1 MANTMSA
8 VDRRSHFGQT
18 ATGYIQVQSERGRL
32 YYLPHS
38 LHQAFNLAE
47 NPRPSHFQSRS
58 LRPHRIHI
66 ARVVADPIAKRPGK
80 QRTKRFTVYLGKFGK
95 LADSRDSAKKFFRA
109 IFEFRE
115 PRIPQEVQPPL
126 QAPIQRPVPEVQ
138 RPRARPASW
147 ASGATPAPLQ
157 GRPRRRRPT
166 SVLWGERRNSSTVG
180 DNMGLNSRHTVALPV
195 GPSAPRHSVDETTSP
210 RNSVASFP
218 MTASNSRSAEEKPL
232 ATGNGITVSIAMAEP
247 YLFLQGFEHGDLA
260 ANRNTAMLR
269 GRLHIRVS
277 KPSKIKAV
285 TLRFRGRAITKWPEG
300 LPPKKTEFEEVIGN
314 TNHTWPFFNAQ
325 FPTAETSTGADHVEL
340 FKSSADMD
348 SDLGAPRNRSS
359 LALPMRNA
367 NRNSNNLSTRE
378 LKKLSLQVNQ
388 SRSFGK
394 GDSPTGGPTVA
405 QKGYRTF
412 QPGDYVYNFELPLD
426 SHLPET
432 IDVELG
438 SVKYE
443 LEALVERAG
452 AFKTNLVGTKEVIVI
467 RTPAEGSLEQVEPIA
482 ISRNWEDQLH
492 YDIVISGKSFPLGAQ
507 IPIAFKL
514 TPLAKVQC
522 HRIKVF
528 VTESIEYWAKNKSVH
543 RTDAQRKVQLFEK
556 RADAPATSTFP
567 GSTMRILSGGGVP
580 YDLRAQAARGE
591 EVPIPDS
598 TNLLGP
604 LQHDN
609 QIGPTEMEFN
619 IQLPS
624 CDKMKIKDN
633 SSRLHFDTTYS
644 NITVHHWIKI
654 VMRLSKPDA
663 ADPSRRR
670 HFEISID
677 SPFHILSCRATQANT
692 SLPAYTSPESSDA
705 PQSLTECGC
714 PGSAIRRVS
723 PTSFVPTLNSLN
735 AAGPPP
741 QFAES
746 SASSSSSSS
755 SASSQRRPY
764 SMFTTPSGGI
774 PGLARPETA
783 HVGGPMHQQAVRPVS
798 HQPMRPMHIIRAP
811 SFNPP
816 AFEDEE
822 PPPPLETPPPQYNDI
837 VTPSTDGMVD
847 YFARLA
853 EEYNTDEE
861 SDSEGGTSDSMI
873 SDGGMM
879 TPRGGRSRAR
889 VEIPLTPGSR
899 RVNRSLDEVRTWPT
913 LGMNRGFVLPANMGG
928 SGVPSGGVSSAGVQN
943 TRQAGMIRLV
953 DA

>member
-1 MANTMSA
+1 MSA
-8 VDRRSHFGQT
+8 IDRRSHLGQT

-32 YYLPHS
+32 YYLPQS

-66 ARVVADPIAKRPGK
+66 ARVVADPIAKGPGK
-80 QRTKRFTVYLGKFGK
+80 RKTRKFTVYFGKFGK
-95 LADSRDSAKKFFRA
+95 LAESRDSARKFFKA

-115 PRIPQEVQPPL
+115 PKIPQEIQPQPSL
-126 QAPIQRPVPEVQ
+126 QQPTFEVRQ
-138 RPRARPASW
+138 PRARPVSW
-147 ASGATPAPLQ
+147 APSATPAPLQ
-157 GRPRRRRPT
+157 ARSRRRPA
-166 SVLWGERRNSSTVG
+166 SAFWGERVRSSAVG
-180 DNMGLNSRHTVALPV
+180 DSMGPNSRHTVALPI
-195 GPSAPRHSVDETTSP
+195 GSSAPWQAVDELSSA
-210 RNSVASFP
+210 RNSIASFP
-218 MTASNSRSAEEKPL
+218 MNASSPRSAEEKPL
-232 ATGNGITVSIAMAEP
+232 ASANGITVSIAMAEP

-260 ANRNTAMLR
+260 ANRSTAMLR
-269 GRLHIRVS
+269 GRLHIRVL

-325 FPTAETSTGADHVEL
+325 FPTAETSTGADNVEL
-340 FKSSADMD
+340 FKSSADLNP
-348 SDLGAPRNRSS
+348 DLGAPRNRSS
-359 LALPMRNA
+359 LALPLRNA
-367 NRNSNNLSTRE
+367 NRNSNNLSTKE

-394 GDSPTGGPTVA
+394 GDSSTGGPTVA

-543 RTDAQRKVQLFEK
+543 RTDAQRKVLLFEK

-624 CDKMKIKDN
+624 CDKMKSKD
-633 SSRLHFDTTYS
+633 SSSKLHFDTTYS

-663 ADPSRRR
+663 ADPTRRR

-714 PGSAIRRVS
+714 PNSAIRRVS
-723 PTSFVPTLNSLN
+723 PTYVPTLSSLD

-741 QFAES
+741 RFAE
-746 SASSSSSSS
+746 SSSSSSS
-755 SASSQRRPY
+755 SGSSSSTLSQRRPH
-764 SMFTTPSGGI
+764 SMFTTPSGGV

-783 HVGGPMHQQAVRPVS
+783 HVGGPMHQQPVRPVS

-853 EEYNTDEE
+853 EEYSTDEE
-861 SDSEGGTSDSMI
+861 SDSEGGASDSI
-873 SDGGMM
+873 VGEGGML
-879 TPRGGRSRAR
+879 TPRGDRSRAR

-913 LGMNRGFVLPANMGG
+913 LGMNRDFVLPPNLRA
-928 SGVPSGGVSSAGVQN
+928 SGVVPSGGVSSAGVQN
-943 TRQAGMIRLV
+943 THQAGMIRLV
-953 DA
+953 EG

>member
-1 MANTMSA
+1 MSA
-8 VDRRSHFGQT
+8 VDRRSHYGQT

-32 YYLPHS
+32 YYLPNS

-47 NPRPSHFQSRS
+47 NPRPAYFQSRS

-66 ARVVADPIAKRPGK
+66 ARVVADPIAKGSSK
-80 QRTKRFTVYLGKFGK
+80 QKPKKFTVYFAKFGK
-95 LADSRDSAKKFFRA
+95 LADSRDSAKKFFKA
-109 IFEFRE
+109 IFEFRD
-115 PRIPQEVQPPL
+115 PRLPQEVQPPTSAVR
-126 QAPIQRPVPEVQ
+126 QPRPRPV
-138 RPRARPASW
+138 SW
-147 ASGATPAPLQ
+147 APGASPEPLQ
-157 GRPRRRRPT
+157 GRPKRRRPT
-166 SVLWGERRNSSTVG
+166 SVFWGERRRSSPPG
-180 DNMGLNSRHTVALPV
+180 DSMGLNSRHTVALPI
-195 GPSAPRHSVDETTSP
+195 GPSAAPRQSVDEIPSP
-210 RNSVASFP
+210 RNSIASFP
-218 MTASNSRSAEEKPL
+218 MSSSNARLAEEKPL
-232 ATGNGITVSIAMAEP
+232 ATGNGIAVSIAMAEP

-260 ANRNTAMLR
+260 ANRNTAMVR

-277 KPSKIKAV
+277 KPSKIKAI
-285 TLRFRGRAITKWPEG
+285 TLRFRGRAMTRWPEG
-300 LPPKKTEFEEVIGN
+300 LPPRKTEYEEVLSN

-340 FKSSADMD
+340 FKSSADLNP
-348 SDLGAPRNRSS
+348 DLNTPRSRSS
-359 LALPMRNA
+359 LALPLRAA
-367 NRNSNNLSTRE
+367 NRNSHLSTRE

-412 QPGDYVYNFELPLD
+412 QPGDYMYNFELPLD

-432 IDVELG
+432 IDTEMG

-452 AFKTNLVGTKEVIVI
+452 AFKANLVGTKEVMVI
-467 RTPAEGSLEQVEPIA
+467 RTPAEGSLEQIEPIA

-543 RTDAQRKVQLFEK
+543 RTEAQRKVQLFEK
-556 RADAPATSTFP
+556 RADAQPISTFE

-580 YDLRAQAARGE
+580 YDLREQAARGE
-591 EVPIPDS
+591 PVPGLDS

-604 LQHDN
+604 LQHEN
-609 QIGPTEMEFN
+609 QIGPTEMEFSV
-619 IQLPS
+619 QLPS
-624 CDKMKIKDN
+624 CDKMKTKD
-633 SSRLHFDTTYS
+633 SASRLHFDTTYS
-644 NITVHHWIKI
+644 NIIVHHWIKI

-663 ADPSRRR
+663 ADPNKRR

-692 SLPAYTSPESSDA
+692 SLPAYTSPDSNEI
-705 PQSLTECGC
+705 PPSLTECGC
-714 PGSAIRRVS
+714 PGSALRRHS
-723 PTSFVPTLNSLN
+723 PSSYVPTLNSLN
-735 AAGPPP
+735 PSGPPP
-741 QFAES
+741 QFADS
-746 SASSSSSSS
+746 SASPSAPSSSASS
-755 SASSQRRPY
+755 SASSQRRPQ

-774 PGLARPETA
+774 PGLARPEMA
-783 HVGGPMHQQAVRPVS
+783 HVGGPMLQQPVRPVS
-798 HQPMRPMHIIRAP
+798 YQPMRPMHIIRAP

-822 PPPPLETPPPQYNDI
+822 PPPPLETPPPQYHDI

-853 EEYNTDEE
+853 EEYNTDDE
-861 SDSEGGTSDSMI
+861 SDTEGGASDS
-873 SDGGMM
+873 
-879 TPRGGRSRAR
+879 
-889 VEIPLTPGSR
+889 GS
-899 RVNRSLDEVRTWPT
+899 
-913 LGMNRGFVLPANMGG
+913 
-928 SGVPSGGVSSAGVQN
+928 
-943 TRQAGMIRLV
+943 
-953 DA
+953 

>member
-1 MANTMSA
+1 M
-8 VDRRSHFGQT
+8 
-18 ATGYIQVQSERGRL
+18 
-32 YYLPHS
+32 
-38 LHQAFNLAE
+38 
-47 NPRPSHFQSRS
+47 
-58 LRPHRIHI
+58 
-66 ARVVADPIAKRPGK
+66 
-80 QRTKRFTVYLGKFGK
+80 
-95 LADSRDSAKKFFRA
+95 
-109 IFEFRE
+109 
-115 PRIPQEVQPPL
+115 
-126 QAPIQRPVPEVQ
+126 
-138 RPRARPASW
+138 
-147 ASGATPAPLQ
+147 
-157 GRPRRRRPT
+157 
-166 SVLWGERRNSSTVG
+166 
-180 DNMGLNSRHTVALPV
+180 
-195 GPSAPRHSVDETTSP
+195 
-210 RNSVASFP
+210 
-218 MTASNSRSAEEKPL
+218 
-232 ATGNGITVSIAMAEP
+232 SIAMAEP

-269 GRLHIRVS
+269 GSLHVRVS

-325 FPTAETSTGADHVEL
+325 FPTAETSTGADDVQL
-340 FKSSADMD
+340 FKSSADLN
-348 SDLGAPRNRSS
+348 SDFSTPRNRSS
-359 LALPMRNA
+359 LALPGRNT
-367 NRNSNNLSTRE
+367 NRNSTNLSTRE
-378 LKKLSLQVNQ
+378 LKKLSLAVNQ

-412 QPGDYVYNFELPLD
+412 QPGEYMYNFELPLD

-432 IDVELG
+432 IDVEMG

-452 AFKTNLVGTKEVIVI
+452 AFKTNLIGTKEVIVI

-543 RTDAQRKVQLFEK
+543 RTEAQRKVQLFEK
-556 RADAPATSTFP
+556 RADAPPTSAFP

-580 YDLRAQAARGE
+580 YDFRAQAARGE
-591 EVPIPDS
+591 EVPMPSS

-604 LQHDN
+604 LEHDN

-624 CDKMKIKDN
+624 CDKMKSKDG
-633 SSRLHFDTTYS
+633 SQKLHFDTTYS

-663 ADPSRRR
+663 ADPTKRR

-692 SLPAYTSPESSDA
+692 SLPAYSSPESSDA
-705 PQSLTECGC
+705 PQNLTECGC
-714 PGSAIRRVS
+714 PGSALRRHS
-723 PTSFVPTLNSLN
+723 PTSYVPTLNSFN
-735 AAGPPP
+735 ASAPPGPLSGPPP
-741 QFAES
+741 RFMES
-746 SASSSSSSS
+746 SASSSASSS
-755 SASSQRRPY
+755 SASSQRRPH
-764 SMFTTPSGGI
+764 SMITTPSGGV

-783 HVGGPMHQQAVRPVS
+783 HVGGPMHQQPVRPMS
-798 HQPMRPMHIIRAP
+798 QQPMRPMHIIRAP

-853 EEYNTDEE
+853 EEYNTDDE
-861 SDSEGGTSDSMI
+861 SDTEGGASDSVVG
-873 SDGGMM
+873 DGGML

-913 LGMNRGFVLPANMGG
+913 LGMDREFVLPANLAGP
-928 SGVPSGGVSSAGVQN
+928 GVPSGSVTSAGVQN
-943 TRQAGMIRLV
+943 TRAAGMIRLV